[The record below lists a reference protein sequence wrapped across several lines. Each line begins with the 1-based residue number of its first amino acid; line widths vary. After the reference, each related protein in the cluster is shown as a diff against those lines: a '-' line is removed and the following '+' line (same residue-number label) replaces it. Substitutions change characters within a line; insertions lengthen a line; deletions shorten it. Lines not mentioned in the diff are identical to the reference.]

1 MTLCFKILPQYVEG
15 IYTLEWCG
23 VMCILKVA
31 LATYEEQI
39 IGTHGWQRRDWQG
52 SCSGSTDR
60 WQWVVH
66 ERHRDGNRLG

>member
-39 IGTHGWQRRDWQG
+39 IGTHGWQ
-52 SCSGSTDR
+52 
-60 WQWVVH
+60 
-66 ERHRDGNRLG
+66 